1 MERYVRHECRWPYSI
16 LAVYLVN
23 RITKSKSGTV
33 IDCVN
38 TVGFMVEV
46 KDIGEVNEN
55 SSLRVFN
62 VLGTAAVRIV
72 QSRESALPK

>member
-55 SSLRVFN
+55 SSFEGIQCIGNCSGKNHTV
-62 VLGTAAVRIV
+62 
-72 QSRESALPK
+72 